1 MELFTKSNVV
11 HMLQNNV
18 VTVRFQKVDGTER
31 VMKCTLLPEYLPNT
45 GSGGLNAVLLQED
58 ASPNIISVWD
68 VEANGWRSFRVNN
81 LKSVT
86 VG

>member
-1 MELFTKSNVV
+1 MEIFTKSNVV

-18 VTVRFQKVDGTER
+18 VTVRFEKVDGTER
-31 VMKCTLLPEYLPNT
+31 VMKCTLLPEYVPNT
-45 GSGGLNAVLLQED
+45 GSGGSNSVLLQED
-58 ASPNIISVWD
+58 ASPNNISVWD
-68 VEANGWRSFRVNN
+68 VEANSWRSFRVNS